1 MKQKMILIVS
11 LVCGIL
17 AFMLTI
23 NYINSKE
30 KEFNEMK
37 SKLLASTRKI
47 WVVAAAE
54 DIPQGVKITKSDIG
68 QIQVSEKDVPDR
80 VVLPEDYE
88 MIIGKKTAFPLKK
101 NKVILWTDIE
111 GGIQTRS
118 ASLSTMVQ
126 AGMRAISLPISGSAA
141 VSCMVEPGDRVDIL
155 GTFTLP
161 SSKNPAE
168 METVTLTLLQD
179 VSVLAVGQITSRQ
192 MSSRQKQTPPSYNSV
207 TVEVTPRE
215 SELLVFA
222 QQAKGSLTLALRNP
236 SDVSFEKDLP
246 ETNFYELEKKLPELN
261 QFRQKNIRGK
271 RD

>member
-1 MKQKMILIVS
+1 MKQRMILVIS

-17 AFMLTI
+17 AFVLTI
-23 NYINSKE
+23 NYIQTKQ
-30 KEFNEMK
+30 KEFDELK
-37 SKLLASTRKI
+37 KKLLAGTRQI

-54 DIPQGVKITKSDIG
+54 DIPNGMKITERDIG
-68 QIQVSEKDVPDR
+68 RIQVSERDVPDR
-80 VVLPEDYE
+80 VVLAEDAK
-88 MIIGKKTAFPLKK
+88 MLLGKKTVLPLAK
-101 NKVILWTDIE
+101 NKPIMWTDIE
-111 GGIQTRS
+111 GGTHSYAAGLS
-118 ASLSTMVQ
+118 AMVQ
-126 AGMRAISLPISGSAA
+126 SGMRAISLPISGASA
-141 VSCMVEPGDRVDIL
+141 VSGMIEPGDRVDIL

-161 SSKNPAE
+161 SRKNPAE

-179 VSVLAVGQITSRQ
+179 VSVLAVGQTTSRQ
-192 MSSRQKQTPPSYNSV
+192 ISGRQKQMASGYNSV

-222 QQAKGSLTLALRNP
+222 QQAKGSLTLSLRNP

-271 RD
+271 RE